1 MSAITL
7 KYVVKLQLIHFY
19 LHALH
24 YLFQMEGIIKPVE
37 DVLKVEDGTTM
48 KETIRVKIVDVVPVY
63 NYKKKDNTTH
73 SMFAAAIADEKTA
86 AKLLVYDVSKAATMK
101 AGTSWFLMDF
111 VVREG

>member
-1 MSAITL
+1 MRHGSQPTANRPPHLVASYDT
-7 KYVVKLQLIHFY
+7 QGG
-19 LHALH
+19 A
-24 YLFQMEGIIKPVE
+24 E
-37 DVLKVEDGTTM
+37 DVFYPDVPTGGTTM
-48 KETIRVKIVDVVPVY
+48 KETIRVKVVDVVPVY

-73 SMFAAAIADEKTA
+73 SMFAADIADEKTA

>member
-48 KETIRVKIVDVVPVY
+48 KETIRVKVVDVVPVY
-63 NYKKKDNTTH
+63 NYKQGG
-73 SMFAAAIADEKTA
+73 E
-86 AKLLVYDVSKAATMK
+86 SKSHPLRGEGENMPLNNG
-101 AGTSWFLMDF
+101 GTNI
-111 VVREG
+111 